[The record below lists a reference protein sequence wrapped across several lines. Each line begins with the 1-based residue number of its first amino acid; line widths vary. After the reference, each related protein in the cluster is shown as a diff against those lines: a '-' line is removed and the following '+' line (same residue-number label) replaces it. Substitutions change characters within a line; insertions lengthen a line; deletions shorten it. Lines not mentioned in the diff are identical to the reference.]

1 MAYDSNIK
9 SDHNNLLSISYHKKV
24 ISDLLLVIYYS

>member
-1 MAYDSNIK
+1 MVYDSNSK
-9 SDHNNLLSISYHKKV
+9 SDHNNSVSISYHEKV